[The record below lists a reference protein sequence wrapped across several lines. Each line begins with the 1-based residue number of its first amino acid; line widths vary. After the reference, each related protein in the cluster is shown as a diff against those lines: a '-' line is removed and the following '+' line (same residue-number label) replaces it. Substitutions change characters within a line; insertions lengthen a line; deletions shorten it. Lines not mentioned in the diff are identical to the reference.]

1 MHPSGDK
8 TKNTYHNNS
17 TMKVPIKYTEIDTQ
31 FGAIGVLWKD
41 SPPKVQKVILKKQE
55 THDSWKLSKNIHP
68 SIKDLLDSITLFLQG
83 EKVNFNLN
91 IVELN
96 LCSDFQKRVLLAEY
110 RIPRGSVST
119 YSRIANHIG
128 KPRAARAVGNALANN
143 PFPLVIPC
151 HRAVRSDGS
160 LGGYQGGLDM
170 KKQLLEMEGIKI
182 TNNRVN
188 MEKVTY

>member
-1 MHPSGDK
+1 
-8 TKNTYHNNS
+8 
-17 TMKVPIKYTEIDTQ
+17 MKVPIKYTEIDTQ